1 MQPPLSAL
9 RCFEVA
15 SKCQNFSAAADILC
29 LTPSAVSHQIK
40 LLETY
45 LGHQLFVRSKNQ
57 MHLTD
62 AGNLGG
68 FNWSSQHPFDG
79 GVDDKIRQTKV
90 RTFDPGQIKL
100 SGEAT
105 SLAT

>member
-1 MQPPLSAL
+1 MT
-9 RCFEVA
+9 
-15 SKCQNFSAAADILC
+15 K
-29 LTPSAVSHQIK
+29 
-40 LLETY
+40 TY
-45 LGHQLFVRSKNQ
+45 DLFIGGKFVHSDGQ
-57 MHLTD
+57 EY
-62 AGNLGG
+62 GG